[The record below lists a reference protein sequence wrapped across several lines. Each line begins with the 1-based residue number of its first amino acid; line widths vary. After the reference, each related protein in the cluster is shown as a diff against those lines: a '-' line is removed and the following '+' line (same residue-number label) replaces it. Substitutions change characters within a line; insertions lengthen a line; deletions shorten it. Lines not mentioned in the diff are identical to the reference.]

1 MELSNINMSNWDE
14 TKRKLKEKF
23 SKLTDNDWLIP
34 DSKQDELLKR
44 LEIKLGKTREAL
56 RKLISEL

>member
-1 MELSNINMSNWDE
+1 MNFKYSMPNWDE

-23 SKLTDNDWLIP
+23 ALLTDNDWLKP

-44 LEIKLGKTREAL
+44 LEIKLGKTREDL